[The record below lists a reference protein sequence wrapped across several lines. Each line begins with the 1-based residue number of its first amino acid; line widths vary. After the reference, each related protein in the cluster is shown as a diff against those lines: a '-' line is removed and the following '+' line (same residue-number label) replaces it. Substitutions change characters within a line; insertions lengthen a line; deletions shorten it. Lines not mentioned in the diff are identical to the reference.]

1 MDAQEKKKSL
11 PELEEEIVK
20 FWEDNKIFE
29 KSVLQRKG
37 KKRFVF
43 YDGPPFATGLPHY
56 GHILSSTVKDVVP
69 RYWAMK
75 GYYVPRRWGWD
86 CHGLPIENIVEEEL
100 NLSGRK
106 SIEKFGIQKFN
117 EAARSKVLTYVNEW
131 RKTVRR
137 MGRFVDFEN
146 SYATMDL
153 TYMESIWRAF
163 KTLYE
168 KKLIYKDSRTALF
181 CPRCETALSNF
192 EIAMDNSYREQEDD
206 SVYVKFELAEVPG
219 EYFLIWTTTPWTLP
233 GNAGIAVHPDIE
245 YTKYR
250 IRDAIL
256 WAAVAPP
263 HEAGEIPEVLGKA
276 KGSGLVG
283 KRYKP
288 FFNLTSD
295 ENAYRVVAAEFV
307 STEEGTGLV
316 HIAPA
321 FGEEDFRLGKKE
333 KLPMIETLDNT
344 GHFGDSYQELS
355 FLKGKTAAG
364 ANPALIECLKEKG
377 ILWKVQKITHRYPI
391 CWRCSAPLIYKVEPA
406 WFLNIQKIKKRMLA
420 LNQKIDWHP
429 KHLKD
434 GRFGN
439 GLETAPDWN
448 LSRSRFWGT
457 PIPIWECA
465 WCKKIRVVGSRDEF
479 AKRAKPAK
487 NRYILMRHG
496 ESETNVKGIISYDQN
511 AHYPLTLRGR
521 KQVERASRLLK
532 KKKIDVIVSSDV
544 LRTKETAQIVGD
556 AFGLGIQYDPRFR
569 EVNTG
574 MLEGQPTGGY
584 NKLFSSSKE
593 KFTKSLPGI
602 ETLSDVRTRVL
613 DGLRDLEK
621 KYQGK
626 TVLIVSHEY
635 PLWMLSAGAYG
646 LSNDE
651 ALRLK
656 EKGADFI
663 GFAELQDLR
672 IRDIPRNETGEADF
686 HLPYVDEVA
695 LHCSCGS
702 DLRRIKDVFD
712 CWVESGSMPYA
723 EKHYPFEN
731 RKLFEENFPADFI
744 AEYIAQTRGWFYTLH
759 VLSSALFGKPAFMHA
774 VTTGTILSE
783 KGEKLSKS
791 KKNFPDPWILFSKY
805 GVDAIRYYLMSSS
818 VMIADNINFSER
830 DVDEVYKKYSL
841 ISWNVLQFYKLY
853 EYRLSAPRLR
863 GQEAGL
869 TGKSKAPQK
878 PTHALDRWILSRL
891 HSTIAR
897 VTDAYDRYEIID
909 ASRPLLDFVQDL
921 SLWYVRRSRE
931 RVKADSPD
939 AISALTTLERVLYDY
954 ARIIAPVT
962 PFLAEIIYQ
971 EIRVKK
977 KLSVH
982 LEDWPKTEKKL
993 IDAKLE
999 KDMEV
1004 VRSIVSEALR
1014 LRAEAGIKVR
1024 QPLASLQI
1032 RSASRRTK
1040 SLPASATPKAL
1051 QAGEIRNQKALIE
1064 LIKEEVNVKN
1074 VTFGGELELDTAITP
1089 ELREEGFIRELIR
1102 NIQEMR
1108 KDAGLKPRDRV
1119 ALRFSGEKNT
1129 ETLLSRWDKI
1139 FLTGTNAESV
1149 AFGKGKKFLAEKE
1162 IKVENF
1168 TLRIE
1173 IDKI

>member
-1 MDAQEKKKSL
+1 MDEREKKKTL

-29 KSVLQRKG
+29 KSVEQRKG

-100 NLSGRK
+100 KLSGRK

-117 EAARSKVLTYVNEW
+117 ETARSKVLTYVNEW

-153 TYMESIWRAF
+153 TYMESVWWAF
-163 KTLYE
+163 KTLFD

-192 EIAMDNSYREQEDD
+192 EIAMDNSYQDREDD
-206 SVYVKFELAEVPG
+206 SVYVKFELESSPR
-219 EYFLIWTTTPWTLP
+219 EYLLIWTTTPWTLP
-233 GNAGIAVHPDIE
+233 GNAAIAVNPEIE
-245 YTKYR
+245 YTKYK
-250 IRDAIL
+250 IRDTVF

-263 HEAGEIPEVLGKA
+263 ADPGDTLEILGKT
-276 KGSGLVG
+276 KGKDLVG
-283 KRYKP
+283 KTYEP
-288 FFNLTSD
+288 FFRLSRD
-295 ENAYRVVAAEFV
+295 SRAYRVVGADFV
-307 STEEGTGLV
+307 STDEGTGLV

-333 KLPMIETLDNT
+333 KLPMVETLDTT

-364 ANPALIECLKEKG
+364 ANPVLIERLREKG

-391 CWRCSAPLIYKVEPA
+391 CWRCSTPLIYKVEPA
-406 WFLNIQKIKKRMLA
+406 WFLNIQKIKKRMLGA
-420 LNQKIDWHP
+420 NKKIDWHP
-429 KHLKD
+429 EHLKN

-465 WCKKIRVVGSRDEF
+465 SCKKVHVIGSRDEF
-479 AKRAKPAK
+479 AKRAEPAK

-496 ESETNVKGIISYDQN
+496 ESENNVKNICSSDPNAAYHLTEKGKSQVLAKERALGKEHIDAIISSDI
-511 AHYPLTLRGR
+511 LR
-521 KQVERASRLLK
+521 A
-532 KKKIDVIVSSDV
+532 
-544 LRTKETAQIVGD
+544 KESAEAVG
-556 AFGLGIQYDPRFR
+556 ALFGLKVLYDERLR
-569 EVNTG
+569 EVDVG
-574 MLEGQPTGGY
+574 MFEGRVTFEYNAIFPSPVSRFEKKAPGG
-584 NKLFSSSKE
+584 
-593 KFTKSLPGI
+593 
-602 ETLSDVRTRVL
+602 ETLTDVRTRAAEFF
-613 DGLRDLEK
+613 RECEE
-621 KYQGK
+621 QFNGK
-626 TVLIVSHEY
+626 TILVVSHEDL
-635 PLWMLSAGAYG
+635 LWMLWSFAEG
-646 LSNDE
+646 LSNIE
-651 ALRLK
+651 VVALK
-656 EKGADFI
+656 NPGFI
-663 GFAELQDLR
+663 KNTEIRELR
-672 IRDIPRNETGEADF
+672 YRDIPRNETGEADF

-695 LHCSCGS
+695 LHCSCGG
-702 DLRRIKDVFD
+702 DLTRIRDVFD

-818 VMIADNINFSER
+818 VMIADNINFSEKE
-830 DVDEVYKKYSL
+830 VDEVYKKYSL

-853 EYRLSAPRLR
+853 EYRLK
-863 GQEAGL
+863 
-869 TGKSKAPQK
+869 GKSAASRK
-878 PTHALDRWILSRL
+878 PEHALDRWILSRL
-891 HSTIAR
+891 HSTISK
-897 VTDAYDRYEIID
+897 VTAAFDAYEIIE
-909 ASRPLLDFVQDL
+909 ATRPLLDFVQDL

-931 RVKADSPD
+931 RAKADSPD
-939 AISALTTLERVLYDY
+939 AIRALATLERVLHDY

-962 PFLAEIIYQ
+962 PFLAEIIYR
-971 EIRVKK
+971 ELRMKK

-982 LEDWPKTEKKL
+982 LEDWPKANKKL
-993 IDAKLE
+993 IDKKLE
-999 KDMEV
+999 RDMKE

-1014 LRAEAGIKVR
+1014 LRAEAGIRVR
-1024 QPLASLQI
+1024 QPLQKLQI
-1032 RSASRRTK
+1032 PNNK
-1040 SLPASATPKAL
+1040 L
-1051 QAGEIRNQKALIE
+1051 QKNLLE
-1064 LIKEEVNVKN
+1064 LIKDEVNVKE
-1074 VTFGGELELDTAITP
+1074 VVFGDTFHLDTVITK
-1089 ELREEGFIRELIR
+1089 ELREEGFVRELIR
-1102 NIQEMR
+1102 NVQEMR
-1108 KDAGLKPRDRV
+1108 RDLGCRPRDTVRV
-1119 ALRFSGEKNT
+1119 RLSGSEALFIAVRRWKNDI
-1129 ETLLSRWDKI
+1129 LSA
-1139 FLTGTNAESV
+1139 TNATDLNE
-1149 AFGKGKKFLAEKE
+1149 GGKKDFEAERE
-1162 IKVENF
+1162 IEYDNDRVWVGVKRAV
-1168 TLRIE
+1168 
-1173 IDKI
+1173 

>member
-1 MDAQEKKKSL
+1 MDEKEKKKTL
-11 PELEEEIVK
+11 PELEEEIVQ

-29 KSVLQRKG
+29 KSVEQRKG

-153 TYMESIWRAF
+153 TYMESVWRAF

-192 EIAMDNSYREQEDD
+192 EIAMDNSYRDQEDD

-233 GNAGIAVHPDIE
+233 GNASIAVHPDIE
-245 YTKYR
+245 YTKYK
-250 IRDAIL
+250 IRDAIF
-256 WAAVAPP
+256 WAAVPPPTEPGVAP
-263 HEAGEIPEVLGKA
+263 AIIGKA
-276 KGSGLVG
+276 KGSELVG

-288 FFNLTSD
+288 FFRLTDDRES
-295 ENAYRVVAAEFV
+295 YRVVGADFV
-307 STEEGTGLV
+307 DIAEGTGLV

-321 FGEEDFRLGKKE
+321 FGEEDFLLGKKE
-333 KLPMIETLDNT
+333 KLPLLQTLDDT
-344 GHFGDSYQELS
+344 GHFSDSYKELL
-355 FLKGKTAAG
+355 FLKGKTAAE
-364 ANPALIECLKEKG
+364 ANPVLIERLKENG
-377 ILWKVQKITHRYPI
+377 ILWRVQKIMHRYPI
-391 CWRCSAPLIYKVEPA
+391 CWRCATPLIYKVEPA

-420 LNQKIDWHP
+420 ANKKIDWHP
-429 KHLKD
+429 EHLKN

-465 WCKKIRVVGSRDEF
+465 VCKKIRVIGSRDEF
-479 AKRAKPAK
+479 AARGGRAK

-496 ESETNVKGIISYDQN
+496 ESETNTKGIISYDPN

-532 KKKIDVIVSSDV
+532 KKKIDVIISSDI

-556 AFGLGIQYDPRFR
+556 AFDLDVQYDPRFR

-626 TVLIVSHEY
+626 TILIVSHEY

-651 ALRLK
+651 ALRPK

-695 LHCSCGS
+695 LHCSCGG
-702 DLRRIKDVFD
+702 DLTRIRDVFD

-731 RKLFEENFPADFI
+731 RKLFETNFPADFI

-791 KKNFPDPWILFSKY
+791 KKNFPDPWLLFSKY

-841 ISWNVLQFYKLY
+841 ISWNVLQFFKLY
-853 EYRLSAPRLR
+853 EYRLTGKPKAPR
-863 GQEAGL
+863 
-869 TGKSKAPQK
+869 K

-891 HSTIAR
+891 HSTIVS
-897 VTDAYDRYEIID
+897 VTKAYDAYEIVS

-921 SLWYVRRSRE
+921 SLWFVRRSRE

-939 AISALTTLERVLYDY
+939 AIVALATLERVLYDY

-962 PFLAEIIYQ
+962 PFLAEIIYRELPQ
-971 EIRVKK
+971 KK

-982 LEDWPKTEKKL
+982 LEDWPKTEKKR
-993 IDAKLE
+993 IDTKLE
-999 KDMEV
+999 KDMET

-1051 QAGEIRNQKALIE
+1051 QAGEIRNQKAFLE
-1064 LIKEEVNVKN
+1064 LIKDEVNVKE
-1074 VTFGGELELDTAITP
+1074 VVFGDTLYLDTVITP
-1089 ELREEGFIRELIR
+1089 ELREEGFVRELVR

-1129 ETLLSRWDKI
+1129 EALLSRWEKI
-1139 FLTGTNAESV
+1139 LLTGTNAKSV
-1149 AFGKGKKFLAEKE
+1149 AFGKGKNFLAEKE
-1162 IKVENF
+1162 IKVENYI
-1168 TLRIE
+1168 LRIE
-1173 IDKI
+1173 INKI

>member
-1 MDAQEKKKSL
+1 MDEREKKKTL

-29 KSVLQRKG
+29 KSVEQRRG

-69 RYWAMK
+69 RYWTMK

-100 NLSGRK
+100 KLSGRK
-106 SIEKFGIQKFN
+106 SIEKFGVKKFN

-153 TYMESIWRAF
+153 TYMESVWWAF

-168 KKLIYKDSRTALF
+168 KKFIYKDSRTALF

-192 EIAMDNSYREQEDD
+192 EIAMDNSYQDREDD
-206 SVYVKFELAEVPG
+206 SVYVKFELESSPR
-219 EYFLIWTTTPWTLP
+219 EYLLIWTTTPWTLP

-245 YTKYR
+245 YTKYK
-250 IRDAIL
+250 IRNTIF

-263 HEAGEIPEVLGKA
+263 HDPGDTPEILGKI
-276 KGSGLVG
+276 KGRDLIG
-283 KRYKP
+283 KKYKP
-288 FFNLTSD
+288 FFPLARDSH
-295 ENAYRVVAAEFV
+295 AYRVVGADFV
-307 STEEGTGLV
+307 STDEGTGLV

-333 KLPMIETLDNT
+333 KLPMVETLDTT
-344 GHFGDSYQELS
+344 GHFGDSYKELS
-355 FLKGKTAAG
+355 FLKGKTAAE
-364 ANPALIECLKEKG
+364 ANPILIERLKERG
-377 ILWKVQKITHRYPI
+377 ILWKVQRITHRYPI
-391 CWRCSAPLIYKVEPA
+391 CWRCSTPLIYKVEPA
-406 WFLNIQKIKKRMLA
+406 WFLNIQKIKKRMLGA
-420 LNQKIDWHP
+420 NKKIDWHP

-465 WCKKIRVVGSRDEF
+465 KCKKIHVISSRDEF
-479 AKRAKPAK
+479 AARAQRAK

-496 ESETNVKGIISYDQN
+496 ESETNTKGIISYDPN
-511 AHYPLTLRGR
+511 AYYPLTLRGR
-521 KQVERASRLLK
+521 KQAELTAHLFK
-532 KKKIDVIVSSDV
+532 KKTIDVIVSSDI
-544 LRTKETAQIVGD
+544 LRTKETSQIVGNALNLD
-556 AFGLGIQYDPRFR
+556 VQYDPRFR

-584 NKLFSSSKE
+584 NKLFSSSRE

-602 ETLSDVRTRVL
+602 ETLSDVRKRVL

-626 TVLIVSHEY
+626 TILIVSHEY

-656 EKGADFI
+656 KKGADFI

-695 LHCSCGS
+695 LHCSCGG
-702 DLRRIKDVFD
+702 DLTRIRDVFD

-759 VLSSALFGKPAFMHA
+759 VLSSALFSKPAFLHA

-841 ISWNVLQFYKLY
+841 ISWNVLQFFALY
-853 EYRLSAPRLR
+853 EYRLTGKPKAPR
-863 GQEAGL
+863 
-869 TGKSKAPQK
+869 K
-878 PTHALDRWILSRL
+878 PTHVLDRWILSRL
-891 HSTIAR
+891 HSTVVS
-897 VTDAYDRYEIID
+897 VTKAYDAYEIVS

-931 RVKADSPD
+931 RVKSDSED
-939 AISALTTLERVLYDY
+939 AVSALTTLERVLYDY

-962 PFLAEIIYQ
+962 PFLAEIIYR
-971 EIRVKK
+971 ELRLKK

-982 LEDWPKTEKKL
+982 LEDWPKTDKKL
-993 IDAKLE
+993 IDKKLE
-999 KDMEV
+999 RDMEA
-1004 VRSIVSEALR
+1004 VRRVVSEALR
-1014 LRAEAGIKVR
+1014 LRADAGIRVR
-1024 QPLASLQI
+1024 QPLRKLQI
-1032 RSASRRTK
+1032 
-1040 SLPASATPKAL
+1040 PNTPEGVAPRPYGAGKL
-1051 QAGEIRNQKALIE
+1051 QKDLLE
-1064 LIKEEVNVKN
+1064 LIKEEVNVKEIMPGD
-1074 VTFGGELELDTAITP
+1074 TLHLDTVITS
-1089 ELREEGFIRELIR
+1089 ELREEGFVRELIR

-1108 KDAGLKPRDRV
+1108 KDAGLTPRDRV

-1129 ETLLSRWDKI
+1129 EAILSRWDHVL
-1139 FLTGTNAESV
+1139 LTGTNAEKML
-1149 AFGKGKKFLAEKE
+1149 FGKGKKFLVEKE
-1162 IKVENF
+1162 INVENYP
-1168 TLRIE
+1168 LRIE
-1173 IDKI
+1173 IDKIF